1 MRIKVC
7 AENQLAEGGVKAV
20 KVLARNIAVFKI
32 DGVLYGLEADCKHM
46 RASIAHGKIDG
57 TIITCPAHAWR
68 YDITTGECLNEP
80 WAKLK
85 SYPIEIDAG
94 EVYVIIG

>member
-7 AENQLAEGGVKAV
+7 PESQLAEGGVKAV

-57 TIITCPAHAWR
+57 TIITCPAHGWR
-68 YDITTGECLNEP
+68 YDLTTGECLNEP

-85 SYPIEIDAG
+85 RYPIEVDAG
-94 EVYVIIG
+94 NIYVTIG